1 MLDII
6 LSGISQGLLWSI
18 MAIGVFITFRI
29 LDIADLSAEG
39 AFPMGLQ
46 FALYVSLM
54 ILIQLWQP

>member
-29 LDIADLSAEG
+29 LDIADLCRG
-39 AFPMGLQ
+39 CFPYGGC
-46 FALYVSLM
+46 SLRFM
-54 ILIQLWQP
+54 YR